1 MVYASAWR
9 NVTLDQRLHCTALEK
24 QKALKSS
31 PQYVFETI
39 MMHRILSILLLGL
52 LLGGCTEEQQNRLT
66 RLGVTWLEGN
76 YRVTYA
82 DGEHVKSWV
91 VRDSKV
97 TSEPE
102 KGSYYFWVKEGK
114 KRYYVQTPIARTY
127 IEEIP

>member
-1 MVYASAWR
+1 MRGSHRSWDGQQTTLPE
-9 NVTLDQRLHCTALEK
+9 NVLYILRC
-24 QKALKSS
+24 SIS
-31 PQYVFETI
+31 PLFEA
-39 MMHRILSILLLGL
+39 MMMSRILLLLFISML
-52 LLGGCTEEQQNRLT
+52 LCGCSEEQQNRLS

-102 KGSYYFWVKEGK
+102 KGYYYFWVKDGK
-114 KRYYVQTPIARTY
+114 ARYYVQTPIARTY